1 MINTSKFT
9 ERDAIQFL
17 RWPGR
22 YLVRM
27 FNIRRGTDWYIAPD
41 VGKISD
47 KLAEALI
54 ARADIQ
60 PSRDGL
66 WPGRDQT
73 YQYRRVA

>member
-9 ERDAIQFL
+9 ERDAIQYL

-22 YLVRM
+22 HLVRM
-27 FNIRRGTDWYIAPD
+27 YNIRRGTDWYIAPD
-41 VGKISD
+41 VGKISN

-66 WPGRDQT
+66 WAGCDQT
-73 YQYRRVA
+73 FQYWRPE

>member
-1 MINTSKFT
+1 MNTSKFT
-9 ERDAIQFL
+9 DCDAIQFL

-27 FNIRRGTDWYIAPD
+27 HNTRRGMEWFISPD
-41 VGKISD
+41 AGKISD

-54 ARADIQ
+54 ARPDIQ

-66 WPGRDQT
+66 WAGCDQT